1 MKKNVSW
8 SDYSGHSL
16 ETIKYI
22 PIPKKK
28 LKDNK
33 DNKENNDFISISP
46 PIKIIS
52 PSNNYDWTNITM
64 KIY

>member
-8 SDYSGHSL
+8 SDHSGFNL

-22 PIPKKK
+22 PIPPKK
-28 LKDNK
+28 NK
-33 DNKENNDFISISP
+33 DNKENNDYISISP

-52 PSNNYDWTNITM
+52 PSNENEWADIILKVY
-64 KIY
+64 

>member
-1 MKKNVSW
+1 MKKKVSW
-8 SDYSGHSL
+8 NDQNGYEL

-22 PIPKKK
+22 PIPQKI
-28 LKDNK
+28 K

-52 PSNNYDWTNITM
+52 PSNENDWTSITL
-64 KIY
+64 KAY

>member
-8 SDYSGHSL
+8 SDHLGQNL
-16 ETIKYI
+16 ESVKYI
-22 PIPKKK
+22 PIPKKN
-28 LKDNK
+28 LK

-52 PSNNYDWTNITM
+52 PLNNYDWTNITM